1 MNNINNK
8 KNKRSNSSQNIIMI
22 NINKNRM
29 HNKGK
34 NYNNLNNNVINFA
47 LANLIN
53 EGKEENKIKSEKSK
67 EEDLKFN
74 NSFNAKGIC
83 LDSFRDK
90 KNLIKNEAHQKNES
104 KNNDDKN
111 KENNENNNN
120 NQNNSNQ
127 NNEENRANATNKPD
141 NDKTD
146 INFEDLTNTN
156 NLNNNH
162 TKSKGANPSS
172 NASHRLSKKKSG
184 IVISDDIDEDEEDA
198 DGVIFKNR
206 GKLIFDKNNNIS
218 EETNHMF

>member
-1 MNNINNK
+1 
-8 KNKRSNSSQNIIMI
+8 MI
-22 NINKNRM
+22 NINKFN
-29 HNKGK
+29 NKEK
-34 NYNNLNNNVINFA
+34 LDNNNFKNKVINLVSDNMA
-47 LANLIN
+47 DN
-53 EGKEENKIKSEKSK
+53 EEKNKKNKSETESQ

-83 LDSFRDK
+83 LDTFKNK
-90 KNLIKNEAHQKNES
+90 KDLIKNEEQKNEI
-104 KNNDDKN
+104 
-111 KENNENNNN
+111 NENKN
-120 NQNNSNQ
+120 NNSNQ
-127 NNEENRANATNKPD
+127 NNEENRVNVTYKPD

-156 NLNNNH
+156 NLNNH

-184 IVISDDIDEDEEDA
+184 IVISDDIDEDEEYA

-206 GKLIFDKNNNIS
+206 GKLIYDKNNNVS